1 MPEPTAAVPSNA
13 LSGIQSLPLRQR
25 LRRVAP
31 YFWGNLRWTW
41 AGALLATLV
50 GAATEPLIPALLKP
64 LLDNGFTQGDLNL
77 WLVPVFIIGLFFVR
91 GVAQFIA
98 QYALAR
104 VANDGMLALRKDL
117 FERVQQA
124 QMGLFSRHSA
134 SALSN
139 TVVYEVQTGAQQL
152 VQAFLV
158 ISRDGFTLVA
168 LLAYLLYLNW
178 QLTMSVAVIVPG
190 VAWIM
195 KALSK
200 RLYRITKISQH
211 ESFNRIKPIR
221 YKQNQPYSLELRL
234 PNKIPPQALVF
245 HTFAFC
251 SMSC

>member
-1 MPEPTAAVPSNA
+1 MPEPDCRRAQQCPP
-13 LSGIQSLPLRQR
+13 GIRSLPLRQR

-139 TVVYEVQTGAQQL
+139 TVVYAGANRGAAVGASL
-152 VQAFLV
+152 FGDLA
-158 ISRDGFTLVA
+158 RWFTRVA

-195 KALSK
+195 KTLSSASTALPKSANKPPMSWPMWWRKTFWPTAWCACMGRK
-200 RLYRITKISQH
+200 RRKTS
-211 ESFNRIKPIR
+211 
-221 YKQNQPYSLELRL
+221 
-234 PNKIPPQALVF
+234 
-245 HTFAFC
+245 AFGI
-251 SMSC
+251 

>member
-1 MPEPTAAVPSNA
+1 MDLGWRA
-13 LSGIQSLPLRQR
+13 
-25 LRRVAP
+25 
-31 YFWGNLRWTW
+31 
-41 AGALLATLV
+41 LATLV

-104 VANDGMLALRKDL
+104 VANDGVLALRKDL

-139 TVVYEVQTGAQQL
+139 TVVYEVQTGAQRL
-152 VQAFLV
+152 VKPLV

-178 QLTMSVAVIVPG
+178 A
-190 VAWIM
+190 A
-195 KALSK
+195 
-200 RLYRITKISQH
+200 
-211 ESFNRIKPIR
+211 
-221 YKQNQPYSLELRL
+221 
-234 PNKIPPQALVF
+234 
-245 HTFAFC
+245 
-251 SMSC
+251 